1 VAGGIAAETRGENQ
15 AKRGTRTKNETIEP
29 AMMIAA

>member
-1 VAGGIAAETRGENQ
+1 MPGGIAAATWGENQ
-15 AKRGTRTKNETIEP
+15 AMSGTRTKNETIEP